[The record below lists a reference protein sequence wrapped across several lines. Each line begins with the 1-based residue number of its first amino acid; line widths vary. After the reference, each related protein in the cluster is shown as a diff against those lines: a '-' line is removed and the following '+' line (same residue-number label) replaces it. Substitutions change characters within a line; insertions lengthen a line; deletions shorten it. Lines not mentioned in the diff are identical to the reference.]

1 MPDEKKKTKYTK
13 TIEHSISPEEKVLPK
28 KKRYE
33 KKTLKTCT
41 QDAIH
46 TIVFQKTEQQ

>member
-1 MPDEKKKTKYTK
+1 MPDEKKTTKYTK
-13 TIEHSISPEEKVLPK
+13 TIEHSISPDEKVLPK
-28 KKRYE
+28 KKRN
-33 KKTLKTCT
+33 KKKLKTCT